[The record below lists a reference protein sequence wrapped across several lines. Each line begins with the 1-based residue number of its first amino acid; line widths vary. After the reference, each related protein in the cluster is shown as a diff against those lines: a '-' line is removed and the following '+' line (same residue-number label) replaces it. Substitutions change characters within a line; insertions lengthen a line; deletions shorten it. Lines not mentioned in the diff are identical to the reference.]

1 MPVPQSKFQLEFY
14 DLLKNDPLIFEWISE
29 NKVNGIWYGPI
40 NEPENSWISDSFWK
54 SLGYTNQ
61 EKNSFN
67 QLGDVLEDSDGL
79 NEFNL
84 LKESANPKINFE
96 AFFKFKSKNK
106 KALLFEGKAK
116 IIDNTLNSSPRIL
129 IIYTD
134 VTKNEENLQLLLDEN
149 ESLKKLNEV
158 FEEANELTRTGGWE
172 INLEDQSL
180 TWTKITKDI
189 HEVSPDYTPTLETG
203 INFYKE
209 GESRDSI
216 NELFKVAV
224 EKGIP
229 FNTELQ
235 LVTAKGNE
243 IWVRAFGKPEMRD
256 NKCVR
261 VYGAFQDI
269 DNKKKREIEFQR
281 NKDRFQQI
289 FYNSPIG
296 IILVGPQNQIL
307 MANTASYKIFGFT
320 EADTEQIS
328 KLTFKDL
335 THEEDLETASAYRTK
350 LLNGELNNYKLELR
364 FFNKAKEII
373 WCDVNTS
380 IIRGENGSDDLIIT
394 QVEDI
399 TSRKQLEKKAEETAG
414 RFKNAFEFSPNGMA
428 MVSLEGKWL
437 KVNRILSVLLGYTQ
451 EEFLERSFNDVT
463 HPEDVATDLEMLKEL
478 FTNKIKSYK
487 IEKRYIHK
495 NGRIVYGLI
504 SVSLLRDQDGNPLY
518 FIAQINDITE
528 SVEAK
533 EALKNTLNDLQTL
546 MDATTQVAIIET
558 DLNGIIRKFNKGAE
572 NLLGYTSDEVVKKE
586 EILKFH
592 DSEEILERVEELD
605 VKAPKTLKEFEILT
619 YNAMQGKF
627 DSHEWTYTRKDGSK
641 FPVQLVTTSV
651 TNNTGELIGFLG
663 IATDISR
670 IKNIESELGE
680 SEQRLHFALE
690 GSGDG
695 VWDWDIPNGK
705 QYMSDQAKKMLGFDP
720 EESLTNVEEWDSR
733 IHPEEREKSE
743 KALQDYFNNIVPI
756 YYIEKRIK
764 SKDGTYKWIL
774 DRGKIIEWDA
784 KGNPLR
790 MIGTQTNISERKNA
804 ENLIKENEARFR
816 SLYELSPVGIGL
828 IDVKSGK
835 FINANK
841 ALLKSTGHSLKEF
854 TSHSFTH
861 HISNENLDDN
871 KIQFNNFIKSGTREA
886 FESVFIRKDGEPF
899 PVLISGVKMKD
910 ASGNKIILSTIQ
922 DITRRKKME
931 DSLINAKLKAET
943 ANKSK
948 SEFLA
953 NMSHEI
959 RTPLNGVI
967 GFTDL
972 LMKTELNPSQKQYM
986 STVYNSANA
995 LLDLINDIL
1004 DFSKIEAGKL
1014 EISVEKTDLLYLCG
1028 QTIDIIKHQA
1038 HEKDLEVLL
1047 NISSDINRYI
1057 YADSVRVRQV
1067 ITNLLGNAVKF
1078 TESGEVELKIDAVPL
1093 ANSPDQ
1099 MEYTFIIRDSGI
1111 GIAPEN
1117 LKKIFNAFDQEDS
1130 STTRKYGG
1138 TGLGLTISNKLLGL
1152 MNSKLELKSELGVG
1166 SEFSFKIIFKT
1177 EKGDNSLQEN
1187 SKEINRVLV
1196 IDDNKNNRIILK
1208 EMLAIGNIET
1218 QLVSNG
1224 IEALQAL
1231 EGKNIYDLA
1240 IVDFN
1245 MPYMNGIELIEQ
1257 IRNKLNYSAEE
1268 LPLILLHSS
1277 ADDEK
1282 IHKACKDLKVQ
1293 FNITK
1298 PIQIDQ
1304 LFNMLKNIKV
1314 PLTPIISNEV
1324 VHRVEETDIVFNILI
1339 AEDNP
1344 VNMFLAKTIIK
1355 KALSN
1360 ANILEA
1366 GNGEEAVKMFKSE
1379 KIHLIFMDVQMPILS
1394 GFEATQVI
1402 RKLEDEGQHIP
1413 IIALTARTVKGE
1425 KERCQEFGM
1434 DDYVTKPVVF
1444 NTISDVIK
1452 KFLLTPS
1459 VKPIQEE
1466 ELVVI
1471 SDAVHFNKEELLEKL
1486 EGDEEG
1492 YAQLM
1497 EMVKT
1502 NLSDIQANLDIA
1514 IENEDMDNVRKV
1526 AHSLKGSSLNCG
1538 FYALK
1543 ELASALE
1550 HLKTEKKSVLLTHN
1564 KNIKKEINIVL
1575 DLI

>member
-1 MPVPQSKFQLEFY
+1 MPISDINLKEEFY
-14 DLLKNDPLIFEWISE
+14 QLFKTDPQIFQWISE
-29 NKVNGIWYGPI
+29 NTVNGIWYGRI
-40 NEPENSWISDSFWK
+40 DDPENLWVSDSFWK
-54 SLGYTNQ
+54 SLGFKNK
-61 EKNSFN
+61 EKTHFGH
-67 QLGDVLEDSDGL
+67 LGEILEDSDGIK
-79 NEFNL
+79 EFNL
-84 LKESANPKINFE
+84 LKESADPKMNFE
-96 AFFKFKSKNK
+96 VFFKFKAKNGK
-106 KALLFEGKAK
+106 TLLFEGQAK
-116 IIDNTLNSSPRIL
+116 IINDPSISSPRIL

-134 VTKNEENLQLLLDEN
+134 ATRNEEHLQRLFDEN

-180 TWTKITKDI
+180 TWTRVTKDI
-189 HEVSPDYTPTLETG
+189 HEVSPDYVPTLENG

-209 GESRDSI
+209 GESRDKI
-216 NELFKVAV
+216 NKLFQIAV

-269 DNKKKREIEFQR
+269 DSKKKREIEFQR

-296 IILVGPQNQIL
+296 IVLVGPQNQIL
-307 MANTASYKIFGFT
+307 MSNTASYKIFGFT
-320 EADTEQIS
+320 EADADRIS

-335 THEEDLETASAYRTK
+335 IHKDDLEIASMYREK
-350 LLNGELNNYKLELR
+350 LLNGEVNSYKLQIR
-364 FFNKAKEII
+364 FFNVANEII

-380 IIRGENGSDDLIIT
+380 IIRGENGIEDLIIT

-399 TSRKQLEKKAEETAG
+399 TSQKLLEKKAEETAG
-414 RFKNAFEFSPNGMA
+414 QFKNAFEFSPNGMA

-437 KVNRILSVLLGYTQ
+437 KVNRILSKLLGYTQ
-451 EEFLERSFNDVT
+451 QEFLDRSFNDVT

-478 FTNKIKSYK
+478 FSNKIKSYK
-487 IEKRYIHK
+487 IEKRYLHK
-495 NGRIVYGLI
+495 NGNIVYGLI
-504 SVSLLRDQDGNPLY
+504 SVSLLRDRDGNPLY

-528 SVEAK
+528 SIEAK
-533 EALKNTLNDLQTL
+533 KALKRSLNELQTV
-546 MDATTQVAIIET
+546 MDATTQVAIIEI
-558 DLNGIIRKFNKGAE
+558 DLVGVIRKFNKGAE
-572 NLLGYTSDEVVKKE
+572 NLLGYTAEEVVKKAD
-586 EILKFH
+586 ILKFH
-592 DSEEILERVEELD
+592 DSEEILKRLEELD
-605 VKAPKTLKEFEILT
+605 FQNAKNLSEFEVLI
-619 YNAMQGKF
+619 YNAMQGNF
-627 DSHEWTYTRKDGSK
+627 DSYEYTYRRKDGSK
-641 FPVQLVTTSV
+641 FPVQSVITSM
-651 TNNTGELIGFLG
+651 TNNNGELIGYLG

-670 IKNIESELGE
+670 IKNIENELGE
-680 SEQRLHFALE
+680 SEQRLHLALE

-705 QYMSDQAKKMLGFDP
+705 QYMSDRAKEMLGFDP
-720 EESLTNVEEWDSR
+720 EESLTDIEEWDKR
-733 IHPEEREKSE
+733 IHPEEQKKSE
-743 KALQDYFNNIVPI
+743 KALQDYFNNIVTI
-756 YYIEKRIK
+756 YYIEKRILC
-764 SKDGTYKWIL
+764 KDGTYKWIL
-774 DRGKIIEWDA
+774 DRGKIIKWDSR
-784 KGNPLR
+784 GNPLR
-790 MIGTQTNISERKNA
+790 MIGTQTDISERKNA

-816 SLYELSPVGIGL
+816 SLYELSPAGIGL
-828 IDVKSGK
+828 IEVKSGK

-841 ALLKSTGHSLKEF
+841 ALLESTGYSLKEF
-854 TSHSFTH
+854 TNHSFMG
-861 HISNENLDDN
+861 HISNENLDKN
-871 KIQFNNFIKSGTREA
+871 KDQFQNFIKFGTKEA
-886 FESVFIRKDGEPF
+886 FESEFIRKDGEPF
-899 PVLISGVKMKD
+899 PVLISGVKIKD
-910 ASGNKIILSTIQ
+910 STGKKIILSTIQ
-922 DITRRKKME
+922 DITQRKKME
-931 DSLINAKLKAET
+931 NSLIDAKLKAET

-986 STVYNSANA
+986 GTVYNSANA

-1014 EISVEKTDLLYLCG
+1014 ELSEEKTDLLDLCG

-1047 NISSDINRYI
+1047 NISSDVNRYI

-1078 TESGEVELKIDAVPL
+1078 TESGEVELRIDAAPV
-1093 ANSPDQ
+1093 ANNPEE
-1099 MEYTFIIRDSGI
+1099 MLYTFLIRDTGI
-1111 GIAPEN
+1111 GIAPNN
-1117 LKKIFNAFDQEDS
+1117 LKKIFIAFDQEDS

-1152 MNSKLELKSELGVG
+1152 MNSKLELTSELGVG
-1166 SEFSFKIIFKT
+1166 SQFSFKIAFKT

-1187 SKEINRVLV
+1187 SKEINHVLV
-1196 IDDNKNNRIILK
+1196 IDDNKSNRIILK
-1208 EMLAIGNIET
+1208 EMLAIGDVET
-1218 QLVSNG
+1218 ELVSNG

-1231 EGKNIYDLA
+1231 GGKNRFDLA
-1240 IVDFN
+1240 IVDYN
-1245 MPYMNGIELIEQ
+1245 MPYMNGVELIAQ
-1257 IRNKLNYSAEE
+1257 IRNKLKYTPAD

-1282 IHKACKDLKVQ
+1282 IHKACKELNVQ

-1304 LFNMLKNIKV
+1304 LFNMMKNIQAPSAQKTSSELVHKV
-1314 PLTPIISNEV
+1314 EK
-1324 VHRVEETDIVFNILI
+1324 TDIVFNILI

-1355 KALSN
+1355 KALPNS
-1360 ANILEA
+1360 NILEA
-1366 GNGEEAVKMFKSE
+1366 NDGEEAVNMFKSE
-1379 KIHLIFMDVQMPILS
+1379 KIDLIFMDVQMPILS
-1394 GFEATQVI
+1394 GFEATQEI
-1402 RKLEDEGQHIP
+1402 RQLEGDGSHIP

-1452 KFLLTPS
+1452 TFLIVPS
-1459 VKPIQEE
+1459 TKTAKEE
-1466 ELVVI
+1466 DPVAM
-1471 SDAVHFNKEELLEKL
+1471 SNTHHFNKVELLDKL

-1492 YAQLM
+1492 YTQLM
-1497 EMVKT
+1497 EMIKI
-1502 NLSDIQANLDIA
+1502 NLADIQSKLDIA
-1514 IENEDMDNVRKV
+1514 IENEDFKYVRKV

-1538 FYALK
+1538 FYALS
-1543 ELASALE
+1543 ELAFALE
-1550 HLKTEKKSVLLTHN
+1550 HTKAEKKSVLLTHN
-1564 KNIKKEINIVL
+1564 KNIKKEIDIVL